1 MKSLLFVLALF
12 TLSAST
18 VLAQAP
24 KDSTPGTIKTRSGAV
39 QVNEGMTKVVAPK
52 AIAQDPT
59 PEVPDQVTIQA
70 PATVTID
77 YNNPDSLY
85 SQGLVGLL
93 TASVLAI
100 LGVLGNFIPGL
111 RSIAA
116 GVKGGKFISS
126 GVVIFI
132 SVIALAT
139 FKEGAFTKGFVNFIM
154 AEFLPKIGYAGT
166 IYGTASVLI
175 NWIKGRRKDKPAT
188 QNA

>member
-1 MKSLLFVLALF
+1 MKCLLFVLALF

-18 VLAQAP
+18 VLAQAA
-24 KDSTPGTIKTRSGAV
+24 KDSTPITIKTRSGAV
-39 QVNEGMTKVVAPK
+39 QVNEGMTKVAPT

-77 YNNPDSLY
+77 YNDPDSLY

-100 LGVLGNFIPGL
+100 LGVLGKFIPGL

-166 IYGTASVLI
+166 IYGTFSVLI
-175 NWIKGRRKDKPAT
+175 NWIKGRKKDKPAT
-188 QNA
+188 QDA